1 MLVVKIV
8 MTMTLKRRIE
18 TLINKKEFM
27 RDATQAGFS
36 VDDLLRAE
44 TLLTENFHSPKFASV
59 DRGGGHVRHPQPL
72 ASRITEAVAD
82 L

>member
-18 TLINKKEFM
+18 TLINKEFI